1 YAGMRESPLKT
12 AVLGLDDAGR
22 LLLEAAQGLDYFTI
36 VAVADSDTN
45 LAQQQAGL
53 CNCAAYDDYRQ
64 LITQNQLDCLF
75 VAAPLHSCAEYLR
88 MALKKKFNILKLPP
102 LARNFSEAA
111 ELVKLAQDQEIS
123 LAVANLG
130 RFAKPALAMR
140 SFVLQN
146 SAEQPFFILAA
157 ASGGPRAKWRND
169 PVLAG
174 GGVVLYDCWDI
185 IDQITWN
192 FGIPQQVYCPV
203 LSAVEGVAGITA
215 PDRQQRLYLTEDSA
229 IVTMK
234 FSAYLSGCLLAG
246 RAAPHPFWEPG
257 LSKLMTAASQNGCGG
272 KGPQKWLITHGL
284 DKRVRFDDKS
294 FEVTDSLGQCL
305 QQDNF
310 DDDCL
315 SRMKKVLE
323 NFGSNL
329 LWPDKDPLISTAADN
344 LKNMAVIEAA
354 YLSARTGMPEEP
366 GKILKIA

>member
-1 YAGMRESPLKT
+1 MRESPLKT
-12 AVLGLDDAGR
+12 AILGLDDAGR

-53 CNCAAYDDYRQ
+53 YNCAAYDDYRQ
-64 LITQNQLDCLF
+64 MIMQNQLDCLL
-75 VAAPLHSCAEYLR
+75 VAAPLHSCAEHLR
-88 MALKKKFNILKLPP
+88 TAIKKKFNILKLPP
-102 LARNFSEAA
+102 LSRNFSEAA
-111 ELVKLAQDQEIS
+111 EFVKLAQDQEVG

-130 RFAKPALAMR
+130 RLAKPALAMK

-146 SAEQPFFILAA
+146 STEQPFFILAA
-157 ASGGPRAKWRND
+157 ASGGPQAKWRND

-192 FGIPQQVYCPV
+192 FGIPQQVYCV
-203 LSAVEGVAGITA
+203 VSSTA
-215 PDRQQRLYLTEDSA
+215 TDRQQRLYLTEDSA

-234 FSAYLSGCLLAG
+234 FSDCLSGSILAG
-246 RAAPHPFWEPG
+246 RAADAP
-257 LSKLMTAASQNGCGG
+257 G
-272 KGPQKWLITHGL
+272 KGPQKWLIAHGQ
-284 DKRVRFDDKS
+284 DKLIRFDDKN
-294 FEVTDSLGQCL
+294 FEVTDSLGQRL

-310 DDDCL
+310 DDDSL
-315 SRMKKVLE
+315 SRMKKTLE

-329 LWPDKDPLISTAADN
+329 LWPDNNPLVSAAADN

-366 GKILKIA
+366 GRILKIA

>member
-1 YAGMRESPLKT
+1 MRESPLKT

-22 LLLEAAQGLDYFTI
+22 LLLEAAQGLDYFNI

-45 LAQQQAGL
+45 LAQQQAL
-53 CNCAAYDDYRQ
+53 LFKCAAYDDYRQ
-64 LITQNQLDCLF
+64 LIMQNQLDCLL

-88 MALKKKFNILKLPP
+88 TAIKKKCNILKLPP

-111 ELVKLAQDQEIS
+111 ELVKLAQSEGIS

-130 RFAKPALAMR
+130 RFAQSTLAMR

-157 ASGGPRAKWRND
+157 ASGGPQAKWRSD

-185 IDQITWN
+185 IDQVTWN

-215 PDRQQRLYLTEDSA
+215 PDSQQRLYLTEDSA

-234 FSAYLSGCLLAG
+234 FSACLSGNLLAG
-246 RAAPHPFWEPG
+246 RAASHPFWDTG
-257 LSKLMTAASQNGCGG
+257 LLKSTTPASPNMCGG
-272 KGPQKWLITHGL
+272 KGPQKWLIAHGL
-284 DKRVRFDDKS
+284 DKLVRFDDKS
-294 FEVTDSLGQCL
+294 FEVIDSLGHRL
-305 QQDNF
+305 RQDNF
-310 DDDCL
+310 DDDNL
-315 SRMKKVLE
+315 GRMKKTLE
-323 NFGSNL
+323 NFGSNI
-329 LWPDKDPLISTAADN
+329 LWPDKNPLTSTAADN

-366 GKILKIA
+366 GRILKIT

>member
-1 YAGMRESPLKT
+1 
-12 AVLGLDDAGR
+12 
-22 LLLEAAQGLDYFTI
+22 LL
-36 VAVADSDTN
+36 
-45 LAQQQAGL
+45 
-53 CNCAAYDDYRQ
+53 
-64 LITQNQLDCLF
+64 
-75 VAAPLHSCAEYLR
+75 VAAPIHSCAEYLR
-88 MALKKKFNILKLPP
+88 TAIKKKFNILKLPP

-111 ELVKLAQDQEIS
+111 EFVKLAQGEGVS
-123 LAVANLG
+123 LTVANLG
-130 RFAKPALAMR
+130 RFAKSALAMKNL
-140 SFVLQN
+140 VLQN
-146 SAEQPFFILAA
+146 PAEQFFFILAA

-174 GGVVLYDCWDI
+174 GGAVLYDCWDI

-234 FSAYLSGCLLAG
+234 FSVSLSGSLLAG
-246 RAAPHPFWEPG
+246 RAADAP
-257 LSKLMTAASQNGCGG
+257 G
-272 KGPQKWLITHGL
+272 KGPQKWLTAHGQ
-284 DKRVRFDDKS
+284 DKLIRFDDKT
-294 FEVTDSLGQCL
+294 FEVTGPLGQRL
-305 QQDNF
+305 RRDNF

-329 LWPDKDPLISTAADN
+329 LWPDKTPLVSTVADN

-366 GKILKIA
+366 GRILKIA

>member
-1 YAGMRESPLKT
+1 MRESPLKT

-22 LLLEAAQGLDYFTI
+22 LLLEAARGLDCFTI

-45 LAQQQAGL
+45 LAQQVALL

-64 LITQNQLDCLF
+64 LITQNQLDCLL
-75 VAAPLHSCAEYLR
+75 VAAPFHSCAEHLR
-88 MALKKKFNILKLPP
+88 AAIKKKFNILKLPP

-111 ELVKLAQDQEIS
+111 EFAKLARSEGVN

-130 RFAKPALAMR
+130 RFAQSALAMK

-146 SAEQPFFILAA
+146 STEQLFFILAA
-157 ASGGPRAKWRND
+157 ASSGPQAKWRND

-192 FGIPQQVYCPV
+192 FGIPQQVYC
-203 LSAVEGVAGITA
+203 VASSTA
-215 PDRQQRLYLTEDSA
+215 TDRQQRLYLTEDSA

-234 FSAYLSGCLLAG
+234 FSACLSGSLLAG
-246 RAAPHPFWEPG
+246 RAADAP
-257 LSKLMTAASQNGCGG
+257 G
-272 KGPQKWLITHGL
+272 KGPQKWLIAHGQ
-284 DKRVRFDDKS
+284 DKLIRFDDKS
-294 FEVTDSLGQCL
+294 FEVTDPLGQRL
-305 QQDNF
+305 RQDNF

-315 SRMKKVLE
+315 SRMKKALE

-329 LWPDKDPLISTAADN
+329 LWPDKNPLVSTAADN

-366 GKILKIA
+366 GRILKIA

>member
-1 YAGMRESPLKT
+1 MRDSPLKT

-22 LLLEAAQGLDYFTI
+22 LLLEAAGGLDYFTI

-53 CNCAAYDDYRQ
+53 HNCAAYDDYRQ
-64 LITQNQLDCLF
+64 LITQNQLDCLL

-88 MALKKKFNILKLPP
+88 TAIKKKFNILKLPP
-102 LARNFSEAA
+102 LARNFSEAT
-111 ELVKLAQDQEIS
+111 EFVKLAQSEGVALTI
-123 LAVANLG
+123 ANLG
-130 RFAKPALAMR
+130 RFAKPALAMK

-146 SAEQPFFILAA
+146 PTEQLFFILAA
-157 ASGGPRAKWRND
+157 GGRPLSGEPQAKWRND

-192 FGIPQQVYCPV
+192 FGIPQQIY
-203 LSAVEGVAGITA
+203 GVTGSTA
-215 PDRQQRLYLTEDSA
+215 TDRQQRLYLTEDSA

-234 FSAYLSGCLLAG
+234 FNDCLSGSLLAG
-246 RAAPHPFWEPG
+246 RAADAP
-257 LSKLMTAASQNGCGG
+257 G
-272 KGPQKWLITHGL
+272 KGPQKWLIAHGQ
-284 DKRVRFDDKS
+284 DKLVRFDDKT
-294 FEVTDSLGQCL
+294 FEVTDSLGQRL
-305 QQDNF
+305 RQENF

-315 SRMKKVLE
+315 SRMKKMLE

-329 LWPDKDPLISTAADN
+329 LWPDKNPLVSTAADN

-366 GKILKIA
+366 AKILKIA